1 MNQAPGSQR
10 AASKREDPPRAA
22 VSPPSSPTCSLHT
35 SLQLCKLFPFMWPAE
50 KTPGGNTR
58 NELGVPRG
66 DDLLPLL
73 TERPRVPG
81 GGGAQSSPACGDLK
95 PKSSPDPRLKSVTAS
110 PSLEAR
116 LSRGPL
122 ASDTLHL
129 WGIWKDGVPQR
140 VLTERSE
147 LLARFHT
154 LGCLLSG
161 ANPSVEFSKF
171 SKMSSRSH

>member
-1 MNQAPGSQR
+1 MPSPPFLGMNQAPGSQR

-58 NELGVPRG
+58 NKLGVPRG

-81 GGGAQSSPACGDLK
+81 GGGGSVQPRVWRLEAQVLPRPQTQICHSLSFSGGQALERPPRFRHPSPLGDLEGRCSPASADREIRAAC
-95 PKSSPDPRLKSVTAS
+95 
-110 PSLEAR
+110 
-116 LSRGPL
+116 
-122 ASDTLHL
+122 
-129 WGIWKDGVPQR
+129 
-140 VLTERSE
+140 
-147 LLARFHT
+147 
-154 LGCLLSG
+154 
-161 ANPSVEFSKF
+161 
-171 SKMSSRSH
+171 